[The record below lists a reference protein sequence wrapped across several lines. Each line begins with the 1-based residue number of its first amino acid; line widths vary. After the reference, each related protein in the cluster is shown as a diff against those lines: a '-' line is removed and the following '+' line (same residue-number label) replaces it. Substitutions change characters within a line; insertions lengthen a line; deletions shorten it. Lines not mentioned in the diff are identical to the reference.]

1 MASGCPRREEVA
13 LVSFQPGRPST
24 FPRARRRRLLAR
36 LVRAVRGKDGV
47 NELLALDEVQRRLAA
62 YQQSYLGV
70 RSIPV
75 AQVVGTVDRSGTFDR
90 DFLPSAEWM
99 RPRWQ
104 QVEQAFPYG
113 EFPAIS
119 VYQVGDAYFVSD
131 GHHRVAIARQQG
143 VEFIDAEITLIDTPY
158 DLPADVD
165 VADLIHMEQARI
177 FMEYS
182 GLARVRPEAVIEFS
196 RPESY
201 MAMLRH
207 MMAYGYLQMQ
217 RQGRLLRPEE
227 VAADWYD
234 NHYLPALTDIREEG
248 VHEAFPW
255 ATDGDL
261 FLGVHE
267 RRFSMFSSQGAS
279 YPAVRQV
286 AREALEAKHPK
297 KPSPRRMRRI
307 TRQRTLPFRKRRAD
321 GADR

>member
-1 MASGCPRREEVA
+1 M
-13 LVSFQPGRPST
+13 VSFRPDRPST
-24 FPRARRRRLLAR
+24 WSRARRRGILAR
-36 LVRAVRGKDGV
+36 LVRAVRGDSADT
-47 NELLALDEVQRRLAA
+47 ELLALDEVQRRLAA
-62 YQQSYLGV
+62 YQESYLGV

-75 AQVVGTVDRSGTFDR
+75 AQIIGTVDRSGSFDK

-104 QVEQAFPYG
+104 QVEQAFPSG
-113 EFPAIS
+113 GFPAIS

-143 VEFIDAEITLIDTPY
+143 IEFIDAEIKVVHTPY

-165 VADLIHMEQARI
+165 VADLIHMEQARM

-182 GLARVRPEAVIEFS
+182 GLARARPEAVIEFS

-217 RQGRLLRPEE
+217 QQGRLLRPEE
-227 VAADWYD
+227 VAIDWYD
-234 NHYLPALTDIREEG
+234 NHYLPALDDIHAEG
-248 VHEAFPW
+248 VHEVFPW

-267 RRFSMFSSQGAS
+267 RRFGMFAGHGAS
-279 YPAVRQV
+279 PPPVRQV
-286 AREALEAKHPK
+286 AREAKETEHPK
-297 KPSPRRMRRI
+297 KPSRRRLRSISRR
-307 TRQRTLPFRKRRAD
+307 RTLPFRKRRQT
-321 GADR
+321 GGG